1 MEDFT
6 IPLDFDVFQEE
17 QDVVQNATDAATPV
31 SLLLI
36 DNHQHIHF
44 TPPGWRSHAC
54 SIVRY
59 QLLVSDPKLQI

>member
-31 SLLLI
+31 SLLLHHYCI
-36 DNHQHIHF
+36 PVQL
-44 TPPGWRSHAC
+44 TP
-54 SIVRY
+54 
-59 QLLVSDPKLQI
+59 